1 MLVRWRSFC
10 RALAFGAA
18 ALLSAPGATVRADG
32 DPEPPG
38 ETDRVVK
45 IGPQAVVI
53 VDEYGN
59 VRMYDDPS
67 QQAPACKNRADC
79 WGKALSIFGVFGLS
93 TYEDVTRGVEGSG
106 TVIERQGGAP

>member
-1 MLVRWRSFC
+1 MLERWRTMC
-10 RALAFGAA
+10 RALALGA
-18 ALLSAPGATVRADG
+18 ALLSSAPAATALAEG
-32 DPEPPG
+32 DPAPPD

-53 VDEYGN
+53 VDESGN
-59 VRMYDDPS
+59 ARMYDDPS
-67 QQAPACKNRADC
+67 QQALACKNRADC

-106 TVIERQGGAP
+106 GLMERQGGAP